1 MQLNII
7 NIIKIALRGYPMKI
21 FYVVLL
27 LILSSCYCGNNSNK
41 QKSAIAGII
50 PLQQDNRST
59 KALEARYLSPL
70 ESDTMMIYVDG
81 QRYKVSVMGEVLDHS
96 GGHYFNI
103 ESEHPIGLLYYV
115 QRGEDFFVFYS
126 YDDFQESFS
135 MVKRISLNTREVV
148 WSTQVEGSVFSCP
161 VIYGQFA
168 YISTMGHIGKL
179 ILKNGLFDW
188 QFNKIQKDGR
198 YGRFG
203 TVNVLG
209 GNKVQF
215 ISPHPFSLQNDTIVV
230 NDITGEIIRMN

>member
-1 MQLNII
+1 
-7 NIIKIALRGYPMKI
+7 MKI

-27 LILSSCYCGNNSNK
+27 LILSNWYCGNNSNK

-115 QRGEDFFVFYS
+115 QRGEDFFVF
-126 YDDFQESFS
+126 
-135 MVKRISLNTREVV
+135 
-148 WSTQVEGSVFSCP
+148 
-161 VIYGQFA
+161 
-168 YISTMGHIGKL
+168 
-179 ILKNGLFDW
+179 
-188 QFNKIQKDGR
+188 
-198 YGRFG
+198 
-203 TVNVLG
+203 
-209 GNKVQF
+209 
-215 ISPHPFSLQNDTIVV
+215 
-230 NDITGEIIRMN
+230 